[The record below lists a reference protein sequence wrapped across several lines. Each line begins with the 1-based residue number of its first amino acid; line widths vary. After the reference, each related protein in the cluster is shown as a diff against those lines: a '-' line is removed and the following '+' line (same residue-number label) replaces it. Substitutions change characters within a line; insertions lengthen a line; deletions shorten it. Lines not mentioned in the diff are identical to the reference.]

1 MMTGSYRMDDVIE
14 IWDLRMNK
22 RTRTIPWEGTGA
34 QEDMIYEEIESERG
48 GNDSVLGSITN
59 SFAAAKK
66 PVQKKHKLENEIA
79 PFLYTACF
87 N

>member
-34 QEDMIYEEIESERG
+34 EQDMIYEEAQTDRTSTNEESKSNRS
-48 GNDSVLGSITN
+48 DSVLGSITN
-59 SFAAAKK
+59 SS
-66 PVQKKHKLENEIA
+66 
-79 PFLYTACF
+79 F